1 MSSFGLKEIGKLP
14 LINPFSDPLLKGT
27 YEGTFSEYRQK
38 QMRPVDIFPVK
49 FSVNL
54 TDMFALLTNSAGF
67 SKGLTMPIT
76 VDFLKGALEYFLKL
90 SGIGICPGGESTF
103 SAGVRCW
110 VNNETQSTDG
120 IRHSYKENK
129 IVEQFNNMLTT
140 TNAMADYTKSLGIIS
155 DPTQGT
161 ISSPIAAAL
170 LDGRHLSLP
179 MIWEKSTYEPQLDLT
194 VRLISPYGNAESFK
208 KNIAEPLMRLTALTA
223 PSSYDGVTSG
233 MPANMYIRAY
243 GVTFIPLAVCDS
255 FQVVRGGPS
264 GRVNNVKQ
272 PLELSV
278 SMSFKPA
285 MPGFGAIIPPTLFDF
300 NSILGQILPDDLAGS
315 VNQAINGALSCS
327 LDGADPIGVMKD
339 LDSPYNL
346 AEDLA
351 ELFANKGAI
360 KIPGITTLG
369 TIIQSLRSVNPDD
382 ARAIPPSLFNVP
394 LPKPTERVKSIPT
407 PPTQQA
413 NIINTVSNMLQ
424 DSGINMSTDQLAS
437 MMNNNS
443 IMGTI

>member
-14 LINPFSDPLLKGT
+14 LINAYSDPILRGNH
-27 YEGTFSEYRQK
+27 EGTFSEYRQK

-67 SKGLTMPIT
+67 GATQLEMPIT

-90 SGIGICPGGESTF
+90 SGIGICAGGQSTV

-120 IRHSYKENK
+120 VRHSYKENK

-155 DPTQGT
+155 DPSQGT

-194 VRLISPYGNAESFK
+194 VRLISPYGNDKSFY

-223 PSSYDGVTSG
+223 PSSYDGVTYG

-243 GVTFIPLAVCDS
+243 GVTFIPLAICDS

-285 MPGFGAIIPPTLFDF
+285 MPGFAAIIPPTMFDF
-300 NSILGQILPDDLAGS
+300 SSIVGGDISQL
-315 VNQAINGALSCS
+315 VNGAITCAA
-327 LDGADPIGVMKD
+327 GGVDPMGVMKD
-339 LDSPYNL
+339 LESPYSIGENMATL
-346 AEDLA
+346 L
-351 ELFANKGAI
+351 ANKGAI

-382 ARAIPPSLFNVP
+382 ARAIPPSLFNAP
-394 LPKPTERVKSIPT
+394 LPKPIENVKPLEM
-407 PPTQQA
+407 PPVRQA
-413 NIINTVSNMLQ
+413 NAVVNTVNNMIN
-424 DSGINMSTDQLAS
+424 DAGISMSTDQLTS
-437 MMNNNS
+437 MIS
-443 IMGTI
+443 GTI

>member
-90 SGIGICPGGESTF
+90 SGIGICPGGESTI
-103 SAGVRCW
+103 SVGVRCW

-194 VRLISPYGNAESFK
+194 VRLISPYGNFESFR
-208 KNIAEPLMRLTALTA
+208 KNIAEPLLRLTALTA

-243 GVTFIPLAVCDS
+243 GITFIPLAICDS

-264 GRVNNVKQ
+264 GRVNNLKQ

-300 NSILGQILPDDLAGS
+300 NSILGGLIPGDIAGS
-315 VNQAINGALSCS
+315 LGNLASGMFACATGGV
-327 LDGADPIGVMKD
+327 DPIGSMED
-339 LDSPYNL
+339 LDDPFNQ
-346 AEDLA
+346 A
-351 ELFANKGAI
+351 ELAAIIANKGQI

-369 TIIQSLRSVNPDD
+369 SIIQSLRPGNPDD
-382 ARAIPPSLFNVP
+382 VKAIPPSLFNAP
-394 LPKPTERVKSIPT
+394 LPKPTEKVKSIPT
-407 PPTQQA
+407 PPIQQA
-413 NIINTVSNMLQ
+413 NVINTVSNMLQ